1 MQIIMNASTSFQH
14 ADYLSQHLA
23 TCNDNYES
31 SNTFFPSFVEAHHEQ
46 FAKYQEQETNSAL
59 INLEITTNPKKNT
72 LLDSPKNFRI
82 NKAFAIKEIFQ

>member
-1 MQIIMNASTSFQH
+1 MQIIRNASTSFQH

-46 FAKYQEQETNSAL
+46 FAK
-59 INLEITTNPKKNT
+59 
-72 LLDSPKNFRI
+72 
-82 NKAFAIKEIFQ
+82 